1 MTDTLAEAVANDR
14 VEFDELYKRYNPVL
28 QLVNVLLGVVPYCDR
43 YLEIWR
49 PGFRTYNLM
58 VPNFLNLPGS
68 LLGFGASKDLV
79 GLGIYASSRAAEC
92 AYCSAHTC
100 TFALRRGSTTEAVTG
115 ESRTPEEAAVF
126 SIAEALSTDPHHY
139 VPEIGAELAR
149 LFSQDDAEW
158 IVMGVAMMGFLNKF
172 MDAVGVE
179 LEPEAVTD
187 VTALIGPTGW
197 SVGQH
202 AWAGT
207 DGYPGEDDPP
217 PPIPPK
223 DSFRTMLTVVRNG
236 PGAVKLDK
244 QWSKGIPNDAAGQQ
258 TVLAERYGYRDTILG
273 HMRHQKPRRGLAAI
287 LRHNLDPEQSE
298 IGIGMKALVGMVYA
312 SHVDNEYLRARAA
325 ELAEHHG
332 IGDAELD
339 VARSFFPG
347 STKAEV
353 LDERTAVAL
362 QLTRLI
368 APSPAVMDAETVELA
383 RKTLSSAEII
393 EIAVWVSISQLIHR
407 LSVYYGVIAED

>member
-1 MTDTLAEAVANDR
+1 MADTLAEAVAHER
-14 VEFDELYKRYNPVL
+14 VEFDELHRRYNPVL

-58 VPNFLNLPGS
+58 VPNFLNLPAS

-100 TFALRRGSTTEAVTG
+100 TFALRRGSSADAVTG
-115 ESRTPEEAAVF
+115 EARSPEEAAVVA
-126 SIAEALSTDPHHY
+126 IAEALSTDPHHY
-139 VPEIGAELAR
+139 TAEVGQQLQEV
-149 LFSQDDAEW
+149 LSEDDAEW

-172 MDAVGVE
+172 MDAIGVE

-207 DGYPGEDDPP
+207 DGYPDAGDPP
-217 PPIPPK
+217 PPLPPK
-223 DSFRTMLTVVRNG
+223 DSWRTMLTVVRNG

-244 QWSKGIPNDAAGQQ
+244 QWSKGLPNDAEGQQ
-258 TVLAERYGYRDTILG
+258 QVLLDQYGHRDQVLSF
-273 HMRHQKPRRGLAAI
+273 MRHQKPRRGLAAM

-298 IGIGMKALVGMVYA
+298 IGIGTKALAGLVFAGHME
-312 SHVDNEYLRARAA
+312 NGYLADRAV
-325 ELAEHHG
+325 ELAKHHNVADEAV
-332 IGDAELD
+332 DA
-339 VARSFFPG
+339 ARTYFPG
-347 STKAEV
+347 STKAEALDDRTKAV
-353 LDERTAVAL
+353 LSVA
-362 QLTRLI
+362 RLI
-368 APSPAVMDAETVELA
+368 APSPAVMDDETVAQA
-383 RKTLSSAEII
+383 RETLTPAEII
-393 EIAVWVSISQLIHR
+393 ETAVWVSVNQLLHR
-407 LSVYYGVIAED
+407 LTVYYGI